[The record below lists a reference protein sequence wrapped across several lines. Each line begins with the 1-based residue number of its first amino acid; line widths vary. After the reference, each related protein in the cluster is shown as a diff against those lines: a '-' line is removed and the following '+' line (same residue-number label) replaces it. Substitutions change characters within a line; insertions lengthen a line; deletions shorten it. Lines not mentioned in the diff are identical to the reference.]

1 MSRSL
6 RLVGIAAAPGIA
18 VATARAIDRKKILV
32 PKLDLERG
40 HVEDEQARL
49 DLAVSDARMQI
60 QRSIDSLAREGEGK
74 QHRNHSMIL
83 QTHLLL
89 LGDILLIDATKDL
102 IAERQIN
109 AEWALSIVTDDI
121 MGQLSAADNEYLAER
136 AEDIGFVS
144 TRVMRNLLGHTEEL
158 LGSELKADAECIIVT
173 IDLSPAE
180 TAQMVSSPIQGFA
193 TEKGTQTSHTAIM
206 AQALGLPAVV
216 GVEGLTEKVN
226 PGDTLI
232 VDGLDGII
240 IVEPD
245 DETLARY
252 RERAAQWS
260 AMENRLR
267 STKDE
272 PSVTS
277 DGVEIVLKGNV
288 EFPGEAPFALDYG
301 AQGIGLYRTEFLYL
315 DREEPPTREEQIR
328 TYVSMLKAVA
338 PRPLYFR
345 TFDIGADKMP
355 RCLHMTKARNPA
367 LGMRAIRIGLRK
379 NRDLLKEQIKA
390 ILVSAKEA
398 RVESADI
405 MFPLVSGVKELR
417 ELKDMVKEC
426 TAELKTEI
434 DGFEP
439 TPVKIG
445 CMVELPSAVLLSDI
459 LARESDF
466 LSIGTNDLIQY
477 MMAID
482 RVNDD
487 VAYLYSPFHPSAL
500 RALKIIVD
508 AADAAGIPVSL
519 CGGAAGEPMMTPLL
533 VGLGIREMSMAP
545 HSIPFIKAA
554 VRTISY
560 EESRK
565 LALQALQQTTEDEI
579 QQLAVSFMQGKLDI
593 TI

>member
-6 RLVGIAAAPGIA
+6 RLEGIAAAPGIA

-32 PKLDLERG
+32 PKLELERG
-40 HVEDEQARL
+40 HAEDEQARL
-49 DLAVSDARMQI
+49 DLAVADARAQI
-60 QRSIDSLAREGEGK
+60 QLSIDSITKEGGSK
-74 QHRNHSMIL
+74 QYRNHSMIL

-102 IAERQIN
+102 IATKQIN
-109 AEWALSIVTDDI
+109 AEWALSIVTEDI
-121 MGQLSAADNEYLAER
+121 MSQLSSADNEYLAER

-144 TRVMRNLLGHTEEL
+144 TRVMRNLLGHSEEL
-158 LGSELKADAECIIVT
+158 LNSELNSDSECIIVT

-180 TAQMVSSPIQGFA
+180 TAQMVSSPILGFA

-216 GVEGLTEKVN
+216 GVSGLTEKVN

-252 RERAAQWS
+252 KERAAQWS

-315 DREEPPTREEQIR
+315 DREEPPTREEQVK
-328 TYVSMLKAVA
+328 TYVSMLKAVS
-338 PRPLYFR
+338 PRPIYFR

-379 NRDLLKEQIKA
+379 NRDLLKDQIKSIIVA
-390 ILVSAKEA
+390 AKEA
-398 RVESADI
+398 KVSSADI
-405 MFPLVSGVKELR
+405 MFPLISGVKEVRQLKAMVAECIE
-417 ELKDMVKEC
+417 ELKQEF
-426 TAELKTEI
+426 

-439 TPVKIG
+439 PVVKIG
-445 CMVELPSAVLLSDI
+445 AMVELPAAVLLSDI
-459 LARESDF
+459 IAREADF

-508 AADAAGIPVSL
+508 AANSAQIPVSI
-519 CGGAAGEPMMTPLL
+519 CGGAAGEPLMTPLL
-533 VGLGIREMSMAP
+533 VGLGLREMSMAP

-554 VRTISY
+554 VRTISVA
-560 EESRK
+560 ESEK
-565 LALQALQQTTEDEI
+565 LVQEALEKSTEDEI
-579 QQLAVSFMQGKLDI
+579 EQLSVQFMQGKMDI

>member
-1 MSRSL
+1 MSKSL
-6 RLVGIAAAPGIA
+6 RLEGIAAAPGIA
-18 VATARAIDRKKILV
+18 VATARAIDRKRILI
-32 PKLDLERG
+32 PKLELERG
-40 HVEDEQARL
+40 RVEEEQARL
-49 DLAVSDARMQI
+49 DLAVTDARAQI
-60 QRSIDSLAREGEGK
+60 QRSIDSLSKESQGK
-74 QHRNHSMIL
+74 QYRNHSMIL

-89 LGDILLIDATKDL
+89 LGDILIIEATKDL
-102 IAERQIN
+102 IATKQIN
-109 AEWALSIVTDDI
+109 AEWALSLVTDDM
-121 MGQLSAADNEYLAER
+121 MGQLASADNEYLAER
-136 AEDIGFVS
+136 AEDVGFVS

-158 LGSELKADAECIIVT
+158 IGGEFKSDKECIIVT

-180 TAQMVSSPIQGFA
+180 TAQMVSSPILGFV

-216 GVEGLTEKVN
+216 GVPGLTEKIN

-240 IVEPD
+240 IIQPD

-252 RERAAQWS
+252 KERAAQWS
-260 AMENRLR
+260 AMETRLR

-272 PSVTS
+272 PSVTT
-277 DGVEIVLKGNV
+277 DGVTIVLKGNV

-315 DREEPPTREEQIR
+315 DREEPPTREEQVK

-338 PRPLYFR
+338 PRPIYFR

-379 NRDLLKEQIKA
+379 NRSLLKDQIKSIIVA
-390 ILVSAKEA
+390 AREAK
-398 RVESADI
+398 VDSADI

-417 ELKDMVKEC
+417 QLKSMVAECQTEL
-426 TAELKTEI
+426 TEEMP
-434 DGFEP
+434 DFVSP
-439 TPVKIG
+439 PVKIG

-466 LSIGTNDLIQY
+466 LSVGTNDLIQY

-500 RALKIIVD
+500 RAIKIIVD
-508 AADAAGIPVSL
+508 AADAAGVSVSL
-519 CGGAAGEPMMTPLL
+519 CGGAAGEPLMTPLL
-533 VGLGIREMSMAP
+533 VGLGLRELSMAP

-554 VRTISY
+554 IRTISF
-560 EESRK
+560 EESQK
-565 LALQALQQTTEDEI
+565 LAQKALEQTTEDEI
-579 QQLAVSFMQGKLDI
+579 EQLAVTFMQGKI
-593 TI
+593 NQI

>member
-1 MSRSL
+1 
-6 RLVGIAAAPGIA
+6 
-18 VATARAIDRKKILV
+18 
-32 PKLDLERG
+32 
-40 HVEDEQARL
+40 
-49 DLAVSDARMQI
+49 
-60 QRSIDSLAREGEGK
+60 
-74 QHRNHSMIL
+74 
-83 QTHLLL
+83 
-89 LGDILLIDATKDL
+89 
-102 IAERQIN
+102 
-109 AEWALSIVTDDI
+109 
-121 MGQLSAADNEYLAER
+121 
-136 AEDIGFVS
+136 
-144 TRVMRNLLGHTEEL
+144 
-158 LGSELKADAECIIVT
+158 
-173 IDLSPAE
+173 LSPAE

-193 TEKGTQTSHTAIM
+193 TEKGTQTSHTASM

-216 GVEGLTEKVN
+216 SVEGLTEKVN
-226 PGDTLI
+226 PGDALI

-240 IVEPD
+240 IIEPD

-260 AMENRLR
+260 AIENRLR

-272 PSVTS
+272 PSVTA
-277 DGVEIVLKGNV
+277 DNVEITLKGNV
-288 EFPGEAPFALDYG
+288 EFPGEAPFALEYG

-315 DREEPPTREEQIR
+315 DRDEPPSRDEQVR

-338 PRPLYFR
+338 PRPIYFR

-379 NRDLLKEQIKA
+379 NRNLLKEQIKS
-390 ILVSAKEA
+390 ILLAAREA
-398 RVESADI
+398 QAESADI

-417 ELKDMVKEC
+417 ELKAMVVEC
-426 TAELKTEI
+426 QTELKAEMSE
-434 DGFEP
+434 FES
-439 TPVKIG
+439 TAVKIG

-459 LARESDF
+459 LARETDF

-508 AADAAGIPVSL
+508 AANAAGIPVSL

-565 LALQALQQTTEDEI
+565 LAQQALEKTTEDEI
-579 QQLAVSFMQGKLDI
+579 QQLAVSFMQGKMDI
-593 TI
+593 NI